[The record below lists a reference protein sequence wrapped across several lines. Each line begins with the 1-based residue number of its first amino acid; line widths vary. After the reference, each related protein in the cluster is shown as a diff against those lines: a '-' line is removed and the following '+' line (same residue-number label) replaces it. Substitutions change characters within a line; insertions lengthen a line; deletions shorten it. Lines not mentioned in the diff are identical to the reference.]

1 MNKFQYQIIFLG
13 VVLLLIIFFS
23 LSKVDPVPYSDN
35 SVFSKAYPYSEG
47 LEGITPTPIKESDGE
62 KEPFD
67 KKEYFG
73 NGAIENDEDRPSKK
87 IIERPVKDTTTPAK
101 KEEKNSNHAG
111 KRKNLQ
117 D

>member
-73 NGAIENDEDRPSKK
+73 KMESDKK
-87 IIERPVKDTTTPAK
+87 CF
-101 KEEKNSNHAG
+101 
-111 KRKNLQ
+111 Q
-117 D
+117 